1 MPELVNEIPELIDPS
16 ITNKDVTLITID
28 KIIEDAGNDSDGK
41 GEALESICLLLATL
55 RNPFKASFLTME
67 IAKKYKWISKT
78 MVSARVKELI
88 KTLPKEIV
96 DNEIIDCEVEEIPD
110 DVNIRDVYK
119 TGFYVSKG
127 RYYFLTKDG
136 SSKGIKGSNFIIT
149 PLFHIYSKTDN
160 KRLVE
165 IKNEDGLVKILD
177 VQSKNMTSA
186 ELFFQSVYGEGN
198 FVWHGNK
205 YQWLKVLEHISRE
218 FPLCNELKTLGWQK
232 EGFYAFANG
241 IFSEKQWKPVDQFG
255 ITEHKG
261 VKYFSPAFST
271 VYAGTRQDD
280 DEYEN
285 DRSFIYRQSPI
296 ALNDW
301 GKLMIE
307 VYGDNAIIAVSY
319 AITALFRDLIYEKHK
334 CFPLLFMFGEKQSGK
349 SQLAWSISNLF
360 FDNLPGFNLN
370 SGTQVGFHRR
380 LARFRNTVAFFDEF
394 TNDIP
399 EARFQGL
406 KSSFDGIGHEKG
418 KATKDNRTEIT
429 KVNAAC
435 MPIGQYL
442 PTRDDNALLTRAILL
457 LFQKMRYSKEQTEK
471 FERLKEYELHG
482 LSSLLCDLLMYRE
495 DLEKRVIREY
505 SEIMDK
511 IKDDMI
517 SRNQAFDERLIRN
530 YCSILSVVKI
540 ITSKIDIGFTYA
552 RAYEIA
558 MERLPEQT
566 LQISSSESLSN
577 FWSMIEYLLDNK
589 MIEEGKDFIIK
600 NSFGENVVNSR
611 NVQENIR
618 FTTSKDLLFI
628 RFSKIHPMYME
639 AHRKQF
645 GKNGVD
651 ITSLMHYIKHHPS
664 YIGYKDSYRFNHSVS
679 SCYCFDYVGLNT
691 NLYRMNMDQPEVKP
705 AENDPGKDLDQ
716 PDSYDPV
723 QEYNDKKAEQFPF

>member
-1 MPELVNEIPELIDPS
+1 MPEIDNEIPELIDPS
-16 ITNKDVTLITID
+16 ITNKDVTLITIE
-28 KIIEDAGNDSDGK
+28 KLIEDAGNDGMAQADAV
-41 GEALESICLLLATL
+41 EAICLLLANL
-55 RNPFKASFLTME
+55 RNPFKASYLTTE
-67 IAKKYKWISKT
+67 LVKSHKGISKT
-78 MVSARVKELI
+78 MVSNRVKELI
-88 KTLPKEIV
+88 KTLPKEKV
-96 DNEIIDCEVEEIPD
+96 EEEITDCETEDIPD
-110 DVNIRDVYK
+110 DVNIRDIYK
-119 TGFYVSKG
+119 TGFYIHKG

-136 SSKGIKGSNFIIT
+136 NSKGIKVSNFIIN

-165 IKNEDGLVKILD
+165 IRNEYGTVKILD
-177 VQSKNMTSA
+177 IQSKNMTSS

-198 FVWHGNK
+198 FVWNGSK
-205 YQWLKVLEHISRE
+205 YQWLKILEYISRE

-241 IFSEKQWKPVDQFG
+241 VFSKNKWQPVDQYG

-285 DRSFIYRQSPI
+285 DRAFIYKQASI
-296 ALNDW
+296 TLKEW
-301 GKLMIE
+301 CSLMIE
-307 VYGDNAIIAVSY
+307 VYGENAVIAIAY
-319 AITALFRDLIYEKHK
+319 AFTSLFRDLIYEKHK

-360 FDNLPGFNLN
+360 FDNLPAFNLN

-399 EARFQGL
+399 EPRFQGL

-418 KATKDNRTEIT
+418 KMSKDNRTEIT

-442 PTRDDNALLTRAILL
+442 PTRDDNALNTRAILL
-457 LFQKMRYSKEQTEK
+457 TFEKKRYSKEQTEK
-471 FERLKEYELHG
+471 FERLKEYELQG
-482 LSSLLCDLLMYRE
+482 LSSLLCDLLIFRE
-495 DLEKRVIREY
+495 DIEKRVIREY

-511 IKDDMI
+511 IKDDMV
-517 SRNQAFDERLIRN
+517 NCKQAFDERLIRN
-530 YCSILSVVKI
+530 YCSILSVLKI
-540 ITSKIDIGFTYA
+540 ITSKIDIGFSYS
-552 RAYEIA
+552 RAYDIA

-566 LQISSSESLSN
+566 MQISSSESLAN
-577 FWSMIEYLLDNK
+577 FWSMVEYLLDNK
-589 MIEEGKDFIIK
+589 MIEAGKDFVIK
-600 NSFGENVVNSR
+600 GSLGENLVNSR
-611 NVQENIR
+611 NVKENVMFKTAKEI
-618 FTTSKDLLFI
+618 LFI
-628 RFSKIHPMYME
+628 RFSKIHPLYME

-651 ITSLMHYIKHHPS
+651 LVSLMHYIKHHHS
-664 YIGYKDSYRFNHSVS
+664 YLGYKDSYRFDHSVS
-679 SCYCFDYVGLNT
+679 SCYCFDYVALNA
-691 NLYRMNMDQPEVKP
+691 NLSRLNIDDPDPKNTEIKP
-705 AENDPGKDLDQ
+705 VVESKPVE
-716 PDSYDPV
+716 SYDPV
-723 QEYNDKKAEQFPF
+723 KAYNDKKAEQLPF